1 MENHPGLRPLV
12 QALIL
17 ADHVYRDQA
26 THKFVIAGT
35 FRQIL
40 VPSFPIQYAWPVAA
54 YVSLTNLRG
63 KLALHLRFVD
73 LHDLKVLVRTPAFG
87 VDSED
92 PLASIELACQV
103 GVLPLPHAGAYA
115 LEVVANDEPVGSLRI
130 LAALFQRPAAPPT
143 AAG

>member
-1 MENHPGLRPLV
+1 MERPAELRPIV

-40 VPSFPIQYAWPVAA
+40 VPSFPVQYTWPVAA

-63 KLALHLRFVD
+63 KIALHLRFVD
-73 LHDLKVLVRTPAFG
+73 LRDLKVLVQTPALS

-103 GVLPLPHAGAYA
+103 GSLPLPHAGTYA
-115 LEVVANDEPVGSLRI
+115 LEVAANGEPIGSLRI
-130 LAALFQRPAAPPT
+130 LAAQFQRPPGAPPD
-143 AAG
+143 AG